1 MQNGSPLQNKPRPSS
16 ISGSR
21 TGLKAAYRDAGLPE
35 DVTGHGL
42 RYTAAT
48 RIHELGLTWEDVA
61 SITGHQSM
69 AMAKKYS
76 QQKKRAGNVVAV
88 LNKANAAK

>member
-1 MQNGSPLQNKPRPSS
+1 
-16 ISGSR
+16 
-21 TGLKAAYRDAGLPE
+21 LPE

-48 RIHELGLTWEDVA
+48 RIHELGLSWEDVA
-61 SITGHQSM
+61 SITGHKTM

-88 LNKANAAK
+88 LNKANTAG